1 MKRVFENIKN
11 ILIVAACLVGI
22 LYVLAVPVGCLIYAF
37 IHGGF
42 FK

>member
-1 MKRVFENIKN
+1 MKRVFENITN
-11 ILIVAACLVGI
+11 ILSVTAYLIGI
-22 LYVLAVPVGCLIYAF
+22 LYVLAVPVGCLIYTF